1 LVFLKPTTQFIV
13 TDPLQSNYT
22 LIFHCFLALLKRAPL
37 FILLGVFLC
46 LYVHVVL
53 MIFNEVKGSN
63 PLKVELKTMKII
75 VKKRIEFFIISLRVV
90 YDAAI
95 SSIESHY

>member
-1 LVFLKPTTQFIV
+1 M
-13 TDPLQSNYT
+13 
-22 LIFHCFLALLKRAPL
+22 
-37 FILLGVFLC
+37 LC

-75 VKKRIEFFIISLRVV
+75 FKKRIEFFKIILG
-90 YDAAI
+90 DNF
-95 SSIESHY
+95 

>member
-1 LVFLKPTTQFIV
+1 LVFLKPIKQLIV
-13 TDPLQSNYT
+13 TDAFQSNYT

-63 PLKVELKTMKII
+63 PLKVRLKTMKII
-75 VKKRIEFFIISLRVV
+75 VKKRIEFFKIILG
-90 YDAAI
+90 DNF
-95 SSIESHY
+95 